1 MALLPP
7 DPVLTLGYSPCP
19 NDTFIFYALVHHR
32 IKTGAIDFRETLLDV
47 ETLNQKALRAEF
59 DVTKVSFH
67 AYGYLRD
74 DYVLVPS
81 GGALG
86 RGCGPLIVA
95 REKVDAPA
103 LRGRRVAVPGG
114 LTTAYL
120 LLLLFDPLLAENI
133 VVMPFDRIMDSVRTG
148 AVDAGLIIHESRF
161 TYPDYG
167 LHEVEDLGRW
177 WEAET
182 GLPIPLGCIIAKRS
196 LGEETIT
203 TVGRLIR
210 ESIEYAYSH
219 RGEPA
224 PYIKSHSR
232 ELQDEVIAQHIGL
245 YVNEYSLDLGS
256 EGMAAVEAL
265 LQRAEQR
272 GIFRRAGHGAFR

>member
-1 MALLPP
+1 MALLHPN
-7 DPVLTLGYSPCP
+7 PVLTLGYSPCP

-32 IKTGAIDFRETLLDV
+32 IDTGAIAFRETLLDV
-47 ETLNQKALRAEF
+47 ETLNQKALRGEF

-74 DYVLVPS
+74 DYVLIPS

-95 REKVDAPA
+95 REEVDASA
-103 LRGRRVAVPGG
+103 LRGGRVAVPGG
-114 LTTAYL
+114 LTTACL
-120 LLLLFDPLLAENI
+120 LLQLFDPLLSENI
-133 VVMPFDRIMDSVRTG
+133 VVMPFDRIMDSVRLG

-167 LHEVEDLGRW
+167 LHEVEDLGKW

-182 GLPIPLGCIIAKRS
+182 GLPIPLGCIVAKKS
-196 LGEETIT
+196 LGEEAIK

-210 ESIEYAYSH
+210 ESVEYANSH
-219 RGEPA
+219 RGETGH
-224 PYIKSHSR
+224 YIKSHSR
-232 ELQDEVIAQHIGL
+232 ELQDDVIAKHIEL

-272 GIFRRAGHGAFR
+272 GIFRKAGHGALR